1 MGFFRNVKTS
11 IDDQSSINV
20 NNISLL
26 VSSLIG
32 FLLGLVMCF
41 VLVYDVVTNGYIK
54 TDLTDAGIFLL
65 CSGGYIAGSGIP
77 KTIVDSRLK
86 TKAGIANEELEDEA
100 EERRRSKSNKRKH
113 QIPIEED
120 PELVDDDD
128 IDLMNE
134 HKI

>member
-1 MGFFRNVKTS
+1 MGFLRNVKTS

-41 VLVYDVVTNGYIK
+41 VLVYDVLTNGYIK

-86 TKAGIANEELEDEA
+86 VKTGIANQELVEEA
-100 EERRRSKSNKRKH
+100 EDMRRARRRARRK
-113 QIPIEED
+113 EED
-120 PELVDDDD
+120 SPKYSPDDDY
-128 IDLMNE
+128 MNE
-134 HKI
+134 DKLLAEE

>member
-1 MGFFRNVKTS
+1 MGFFKNVKTS
-11 IDDQSSINV
+11 IDDQSTINV

-26 VSSLIG
+26 VSSIIG

-86 TKAGIANEELEDEA
+86 LKAGIANDDIEEEA
-100 EERRRSKSNKRKH
+100 EERRRRRKSKKSEN
-113 QIPIEED
+113 D
-120 PELVDDDD
+120 LTTDDETTD
-128 IDLMNE
+128 E
-134 HKI
+134 

>member
-1 MGFFRNVKTS
+1 MGFLRNVKTS

-41 VLVYDVVTNGYIK
+41 VLVYDVLTNGYIK

-86 TKAGIANEELEDEA
+86 VKAGIANQELEEEA
-100 EERRRSKSNKRKH
+100 EDRRRARRRARRK
-113 QIPIEED
+113 EED
-120 PELVDDDD
+120 FPKYSPDDDY
-128 IDLMNE
+128 MNE
-134 HKI
+134 DKLLAEE

>member
-11 IDDQSSINV
+11 IDDQSTINV

-86 TKAGIANEELEDEA
+86 LKAGISNDDIEEEA
-100 EERRRSKSNKRKH
+100 EERRRRRKNKKS
-113 QIPIEED
+113 ED
-120 PELVDDDD
+120 DLTTDDETTD
-128 IDLMNE
+128 E
-134 HKI
+134 